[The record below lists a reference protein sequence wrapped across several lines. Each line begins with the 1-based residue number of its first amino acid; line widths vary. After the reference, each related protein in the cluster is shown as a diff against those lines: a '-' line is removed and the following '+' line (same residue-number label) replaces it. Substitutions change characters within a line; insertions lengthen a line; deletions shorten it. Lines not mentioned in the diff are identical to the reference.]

1 MANNIWYS
9 YSNMSCITY
18 YVSVTSMGYT
28 RCDIVIIFG
37 KPIHRKYH
45 KVVLKIALLIL
56 TLIIGITTWLI
67 I

>member
-1 MANNIWYS
+1 
-9 YSNMSCITY
+9 MSCITY

-56 TLIIGITTWLI
+56 TLTIGITTWLI